1 MCTFT
6 VAIPSLNFIGPQS
19 PCDYTYLRT
28 CYVRMWLTECCAV
41 HKQLPK
47 AAQGA
52 CTCVLWVLFQCPH
65 HSTAPTTHDAL
76 KHCNGSEAGCVNEC
90 TESGDYDECGDCIC
104 GMLLHGCCPVT
115 SQQHGGA
122 CSWFYA
128 WGAVRANLG
137 LLVFPSCSGDEKN
150 IFHVI
155 LFRWQ
160 PSKFDLWQ
168 CPQRC
173 SACMYVVNLLT
184 YISTYIHTYIC
195 SDCCLMHAVCVR
207 TLLCRMSMG
216 LCSWWTETSTF
227 SLPLKTC
234 LSSWD
239 HCRYVGSLSCAWGT
253 QLCMHWGKRLEAC
266 DMQAESVVL
275 QGCSVWARWSVFH
288 MLVCVW
294 LITSFTVNYIFYS

>member
-1 MCTFT
+1 MLCSSQTIT
-6 VAIPSLNFIGPQS
+6 KSSTG
-19 PCDYTYLRT
+19 
-28 CYVRMWLTECCAV
+28 
-41 HKQLPK
+41 
-47 AAQGA
+47 
-52 CTCVLWVLFQCPH
+52 WVLALVCCGYFFSAHTTQPH
-65 HSTAPTTHDAL
+65 QPHTMHWSTVMEVKQGVWMSAQNQETI
-76 KHCNGSEAGCVNEC
+76 
-90 TESGDYDECGDCIC
+90 YDECGDCIC

-216 LCSWWTETSTF
+216 LCWWWTETSTF

-239 HCRYVGSLSCAWGT
+239 HSRYVGSLPCAWGT
-253 QLCMHWGKRLEAC
+253 QLCMHWGKRMEAC

-275 QGCSVWARWSVFH
+275 QGRSVRARWSVFH